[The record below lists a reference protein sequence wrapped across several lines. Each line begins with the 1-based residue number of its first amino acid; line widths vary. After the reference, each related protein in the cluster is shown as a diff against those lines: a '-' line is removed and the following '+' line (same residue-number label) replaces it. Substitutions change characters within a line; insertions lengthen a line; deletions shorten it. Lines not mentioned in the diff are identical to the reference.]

1 MKFLGRWFI
10 VFGAFLIICGA
21 AGYLSNPSAAKTA
34 LISGGTFGSLS
45 CLWGCMMLR
54 GSGWSRWAGLA
65 TTLLLLGAFSWRAW
79 AGWKAFAMGEP
90 KLFAA
95 SLITLM
101 LVATLAT
108 LVELVSDMRSRSW
121 ATPPPR

>member
-1 MKFLGRWFI
+1 MKFIGRWFI
-10 VFGAFLIICGA
+10 GFGAFLIICGA
-21 AGYLSNPSAAKTA
+21 AGYLSNPAEARTA

-45 CLWGCMMLR
+45 CFWGCMMLR
-54 GSGWSRWAGLA
+54 GYRWSRWAGLA

-108 LVELVSDMRSRSW
+108 LVELASDMRSHSW
-121 ATPPPR
+121 ATPPTH